1 MVLTDAAGNESAVT
15 TVAQGYQALFDPTL
29 SFAFPSVPQTGL
41 NGRTISVMGGVMLGG
56 SSGHNGLQVIRG
68 QKEDYDRWAGYF
80 GKPTG
85 WGWDGLLP
93 YFKKV
98 R

>member
-1 MVLTDAAGNESAVT
+1 MT
-15 TVAQGYQALFDPTL
+15 TIAQGYQALFDPSL

-41 NGRTISVMGGVMLGG
+41 NGRTISVLGGVMLGG

-68 QKEDYDRWAGYF
+68 QKEDYDRWASYF
-80 GKPTG
+80 GRATG

-98 R
+98 GHQAHPTYQT